1 MNTQIDDSV
10 CNELIYALNP
20 YLKNED
26 ISDARMRII
35 MTLSN
40 YSISKVE
47 TEVVPYQG
55 DVNEQILKRF
65 LMAKTARGLSKRT
78 LMYYRDSISMSL
90 KMIGKP
96 FSQITANDVRLYLA
110 LRINRDGVS
119 KACANNERR
128 NLSAFYT
135 WLQKEEILLKNP
147 MAKVEP
153 IKETKKKKKAFTN
166 MEIEKIRF
174 ACRDE
179 YERALIEVLIS
190 TWARISE
197 IAEIRIGDID
207 GNKVIVHGKG
217 DKYRMVYLTAKAQIA
232 IEEYLSKRSDANDLL
247 FPKGVPAKDMIK
259 RGVKQKELIS
269 WWKDAENIQDGPR
282 DTGSL
287 ENRVRKIGRIA
298 GVENVH
304 PHRFRRTGATM
315 ALRAGMPLM
324 EVSQILGHESVGTTQ
339 IYLDIDNQ
347 QLEST
352 HEKYVV

>member
-1 MNTQIDDSV
+1 MIDENV
-10 CNELIYALNP
+10 FNEIIYAISP
-20 YLKNED
+20 YIQNKDL
-26 ISDARMRII
+26 SDVRMR
-35 MTLSN
+35 LS
-40 YSISKVE
+40 IVLSKYDVTKRQ
-47 TEVVPYQG
+47 TEVIPYQG
-55 DVNEQILKRF
+55 DVNKQMLKRF

-78 LMYYRDSISMSL
+78 LEYYRNSISMVL
-90 KMIGKP
+90 DRIGKP
-96 FSQITANDVRLYLA
+96 YSQITADDIRLYMA
-110 LRINRDGVS
+110 IRVNRDGVS

-128 NLSAFYT
+128 NLSSFYT

-153 IKETKKKKKAFTN
+153 IKETKKKKKAYTN
-166 MEIEKIRF
+166 MELEKIRF
-174 ACRDE
+174 ACEDE
-179 YERALIEVLIS
+179 MDRALIEILIS

-197 IAEIRIGDID
+197 IAEIKISDIE
-207 GNKVIVHGKG
+207 GNKILVHGKG
-217 DKYRMVYLTAKAQIA
+217 DKYRTVYLTAKAQLA
-232 IEEYLSKRSDANDLL
+232 IKAYLAERKDDYPLL
-247 FPKGVPAKDMIK
+247 FPKGKHV
-259 RGVKQKELIS
+259 KELKKAGINNADLHS
-269 WWKDAENIQDGPR
+269 WWKDPENLQDGKR

-287 ENRVRKIGRIA
+287 ESRCRKIGKRA